1 MRPNSFNIAPIITKY
16 LRNELTS
23 EEEKILQQW
32 LGEKESN
39 RELLESFRDTKS
51 IQKELEF
58 IDSLDVDAAWIRAKE
73 RRKGAVIKRL
83 IRYISYAAAIVLL
96 IMGWLLWRA
105 PQKSYRVVKNIE
117 KFRNDVLPGSNK
129 AELLLSD
136 GRRITLN
143 EVVNHLKEQDGTE
156 ITGKSGGVSYDNK
169 VSGSEKIIFNT
180 LLVPK
185 AGTYQ
190 ITLPDGTRVWIN
202 ALSQL
207 KFPVRFA
214 GKERKVYLQGEAYFE
229 VAKDAS
235 KPFRVEINGAEI
247 EVLGTHFNVNA
258 YTSATS
264 TTLLEGAVKV
274 ISNKET
280 QILNPGQQAVVSQ
293 NGILIGQAD
302 IDKAIAWK
310 KGDFYFKSDRIT
322 DIMQQLARWYDL
334 TIEYEGKIPNKRY
347 SGSISR
353 NVNLSEVLEM
363 LQFVSKAH
371 FEIGQHKVSVSF
383 NVPEKP

>member
-32 LGEKESN
+32 LCEKESN
-39 RELLESFRDTKS
+39 RELLESFRDAKP
-51 IQKELEF
+51 IQKEIEF
-58 IDSLDVDAAWIRAKE
+58 IDRLDVDAAWSRARE
-73 RRKGAVIKRL
+73 RRKGVVIKRL
-83 IRYISYAAAIVLL
+83 IRYSSYAAAIVLL
-96 IMGWLLWRA
+96 IMGWLLWKA
-105 PQKSYRVVKNIE
+105 PQKSYRVVKNAE
-117 KFRNDVLPGSNK
+117 KSRNDVLPGGNK

-143 EVVNHLKEQDGTE
+143 EAVNHLKEQDGTE

-169 VSGSEKIIFNT
+169 VPGSEKIIFNT

-207 KFPVRFA
+207 KFPVQFA

-229 VAKDAS
+229 VSKDAS

-280 QILNPGQQAVVSQ
+280 QILNPGQQAVVSE
-293 NGILIGQAD
+293 NGILLGQAD
-302 IDKAIAWK
+302 IAKAIAWK
-310 KGDFYFKSDRIT
+310 KGDFYFRSDRIT

>member
-1 MRPNSFNIAPIITKY
+1 M
-16 LRNELTS
+16 
-23 EEEKILQQW
+23 QQW
-32 LGEKESN
+32 LCEKESN
-39 RELLESFRDTKS
+39 RELLESFRDAKP
-51 IQKELEF
+51 IQKEIEF
-58 IDSLDVDAAWIRAKE
+58 IDRLDVDAAWSRARE
-73 RRKGAVIKRL
+73 RRKGVVIKRL
-83 IRYISYAAAIVLL
+83 IRYSSYAAAIVLL
-96 IMGWLLWRA
+96 IMGWLLWKA
-105 PQKSYRVVKNIE
+105 PQKSYRVVKNAE
-117 KFRNDVLPGSNK
+117 KSRNDVLPGGNK

-143 EVVNHLKEQDGTE
+143 EAVNHLKEQDGTE

-169 VSGSEKIIFNT
+169 VPGSEKIIFNT

-207 KFPVRFA
+207 KFPVQFA

-229 VAKDAS
+229 VSKDAS

-280 QILNPGQQAVVSQ
+280 QILNPGQQAVVSE
-293 NGILIGQAD
+293 NGILLGQAD
-302 IDKAIAWK
+302 IAKAIAWK
-310 KGDFYFKSDRIT
+310 KGDFYFRSDRIT